1 MKILTKIKKHIINS
15 QLKLKIKNSCSLLK
29 VYEFIIFTLIHIF
42 LRWPPGPGSAL
53 RF

>member
-29 VYEFIIFTLIHIF
+29 VYEFIIFTLYIYF
-42 LRWPPGPGSAL
+42 FAGPPVQGQP
-53 RF
+53 